1 MIKVV
6 AKQTV
11 PEGKQEEYLAIAKE
25 LFEKTRQ
32 EKGNIFYT
40 LNRSVQDPTSLA
52 VIECWEDQEALS
64 ARSARGK
71 ARSRCSKRYSKTYS
85 SSFFHSRYHTF
96 ERNCP

>member
-25 LFEKTRQ
+25 LFEKTRK

-64 ARSARGK
+64 AHMASEHFNRILPALGALCEGEGSIEV
-71 ARSRCSKRYSKTYS
+71 
-85 SSFFHSRYHTF
+85 F
-96 ERNCP
+96 EEIL